1 MVSGA
6 GGAGPGDMGNAV
18 SNYPDVY
25 MALFLLYKLD
35 ARGNSMSFRTGSKNN
50 LKFNSN
56 SNSNHTNNVNLHLCD
71 VVLRDVGKKR
81 IFFFSHKV
89 ARALNMVMR
98 VKSCVQGWVLS
109 LFFFLSL
116 SRSLSRLILSVC
128 GFGTFHSVSH
138 YFMSVIFSPG

>member
-18 SNYPDVY
+18 SNHPDVY

-35 ARGNSMSFRTGSKNN
+35 ARGKSMSFRTGSKNN

-56 SNSNHTNNVNLHLCD
+56 SNSNHTNNINLHLCD
-71 VVLRDVGKKR
+71 AVLRDVGKKR

-89 ARALNMVMR
+89 ARE
-98 VKSCVQGWVLS
+98 
-109 LFFFLSL
+109 
-116 SRSLSRLILSVC
+116 
-128 GFGTFHSVSH
+128 
-138 YFMSVIFSPG
+138 